1 MEPNSNPNR
10 FYILSG
16 LWTGTLSLLALV
28 IGIIVGLAAHRFDVT
43 FAFIITLVFPSF
55 VVFIS
60 MKVTN
65 GVINFAKS
73 GGTKKQ
79 IILVSMLLFVIKYL
93 VLVIPLIAGL
103 LVNIGTNTIIFN
115 PFALVIGILIYPT
128 TTLIVQWYF
137 VRDNRKEKK
146 QK

>member
-1 MEPNSNPNR
+1 
-10 FYILSG
+10 
-16 LWTGTLSLLALV
+16 
-28 IGIIVGLAAHRFDVT
+28 
-43 FAFIITLVFPSF
+43 
-55 VVFIS
+55 

-128 TTLIVQWYF
+128 TTLIVQ
-137 VRDNRKEKK
+137 
-146 QK
+146 